1 MNYRLYF
8 YDTAN
13 QISHIFPFDCINDT
27 LAQSI
32 AELHAQDTTYELWNR
47 DRLVTRKQYALEDVE
62 IPVGLRRRGYNI

>member
-8 YDTAN
+8 YDTAD
-13 QISHIFPFDCINDT
+13 QISHVFPFDCVNDT

-32 AELHAQDTTYELWNR
+32 AELHAQGTTYELWNR

-62 IPVGLRRRGYNI
+62 FPVGLRRRGYNI